1 MVKTLGDHFGYWDGK
16 IEAVNESAIEAL
28 KELEA
33 KHSLTNKQYREFLDK
48 IKRLN
53 PRSNEDQMKIKKLEK
68 MLLNLYR

>member
-1 MVKTLGDHFGYWDGK
+1 MVKTLETHFTYWDDK
-16 IEAVNESAIEAL
+16 IEAINESAFEAL

-33 KHSLTNKQYREFLDK
+33 KNSITYHQYREFLDA

-53 PRSNEDQMKIKKLEK
+53 PRDNEERVKIKKLEK